1 MAPPVK
7 SDAPSSRNLELPE
20 ERRAEWRG
28 LLGHLTN
35 QGARL
40 RFFPHRAVMFLAL
53 AQSREGSARSGL
65 IDRAQQTLSD
75 FDTLVRG
82 FTTDPDVFAVK
93 KELFVYLG
101 QFLAPHRA
109 VFDETAG
116 RFSKDCDQLIRAM
129 RAREGEN
136 EALFELSEFVSITL
150 LERMNAL
157 VEQFTAELSRVSE
170 EGRSRL
176 TGWLADLDRLNNSV
190 YMISINATIQAARS
204 GESGR
209 AFALIANEV
218 NGLSGEVKSITSTIR
233 RNLIGT

>member
-1 MAPPVK
+1 MAQPENGAAK
-7 SDAPSSRNLELPE
+7 QQRKLELPE
-20 ERRAEWRG
+20 ERRADWRV

-53 AQSREGSARSGL
+53 AQSREGAARSNL
-65 IDRAQQTLSD
+65 IDRAQQTLTD

-82 FTTDPDVFAVK
+82 FTTDPGVFAIE
-93 KELFVYLG
+93 KELFSYLD
-101 QFLAPHRA
+101 QFLAPHRS
-109 VFDETAG
+109 VFDETAS
-116 RFSKDCDQLIRAM
+116 RFSKDCASLIRAM
-129 RAREGEN
+129 HARGGEDQ
-136 EALFELSEFVSITL
+136 ALFELSEFVSTTL
-150 LERMNAL
+150 LERMNSL
-157 VEQFTAELSRVSE
+157 VEQFTAELSRASE
-170 EGRSRL
+170 EGKSRL

-233 RNLIGT
+233 RNLIGN

>member
-1 MAPPVK
+1 MAPPLK
-7 SDAPSSRNLELPE
+7 EAAGSQPSAELSE

-53 AQSREGSARSGL
+53 AQSREGSARASL
-65 IDRAQQTLSD
+65 IDRAQQTLND
-75 FDTLVRG
+75 FDALVRG
-82 FTTDPDVFAVK
+82 FTTDPSVFAIG
-93 KELFVYLG
+93 KELFIHLG

-116 RFSKDCDQLIRAM
+116 RFSRDCALLIRAM
-129 RAREGEN
+129 RARGGEDQ
-136 EALFELSEFVSITL
+136 ALFELSEFVSITL

-170 EGRSRL
+170 EGKARL
-176 TGWLADLDRLNNSV
+176 TGWLADLDRLNSSV

-233 RNLIGT
+233 RNLIGA